1 MGWCH
6 EFGLEIESLCSHPMV
21 AGRTSCACPDC
32 GTVCP
37 GRFEAG
43 CESVWKRGPRLDAP
57 ERPNYDTKGGL
68 QLIGASAA
76 VPIGVPVNGSH
87 ANGGQVHGATDD
99 GAQSNGAHGNGAEP
113 TFAGARTVPANGT
126 TPTIDDLAHQVARLE
141 KSLSVLTE
149 QVATQSRLRA
159 STERHVADLG
169 QVLGQLGLDVDDRL
183 ALIELVLDELGAR
196 PSQQPEAGADLAEP
210 APPADLFL
218 PSAEPAG
225 DPTPPEDLYLPSAEP
240 AGEPASPDDLYLPS
254 AEPAGEPASPDDLY
268 LPSPADDPARSGVR
282 FLPAAAPAGEWR

>member
-21 AGRTSCACPDC
+21 AGRTSCSCPDC

-57 ERPNYDTKGGL
+57 DRPNYDTKGGL

-76 VPIGVPVNGSH
+76 VPNGAPVKGAHTNGAQVNG
-87 ANGGQVHGATDD
+87 APGNGAQAYGAT
-99 GAQSNGAHGNGAEP
+99 GNGATGNGAEP

-126 TPTIDDLAHQVARLE
+126 APTIDGLAHQVAQLE
-141 KSLSVLTE
+141 KALRVLTE
-149 QVATQSRLRA
+149 QVVTQSRLRA

-183 ALIELVLDELGAR
+183 ALIELVLDELSAR
-196 PSQQPEAGADLAEP
+196 PSQEPQTRADLA
-210 APPADLFL
+210 D
-218 PSAEPAG
+218 PSPSG
-225 DPTPPEDLYLPSAEP
+225 DLYPPSTAP
-240 AGEPASPDDLYLPS
+240 AAD
-254 AEPAGEPASPDDLY
+254 
-268 LPSPADDPARSGVR
+268 PSPSGVR
-282 FLPAAAPAGEWR
+282 FLPSATPAGDWS

>member
-21 AGRTSCACPDC
+21 AGRTSCSCPDC

-57 ERPNYDTKGGL
+57 GRPSYDTKGGL

-76 VPIGVPVNGSH
+76 VPNEVPVSDSH
-87 ANGGQVHGATDD
+87 ANGTHVNGTHVNGAT
-99 GAQSNGAHGNGAEP
+99 GNGVEP
-113 TFAGARTVPANGT
+113 APARAATNGT
-126 TPTIDDLAHQVARLE
+126 APTLESLAHQVAQLE
-141 KSLSVLTE
+141 KALSVLTE

-183 ALIELVLDELGAR
+183 ALIELVLDDLGAR
-196 PSQQPEAGADLAEP
+196 DSQEPQARADLAEP
-210 APPADLFL
+210 SPSGDLSLSPA
-218 PSAEPAG
+218 A
-225 DPTPPEDLYLPSAEP
+225 
-240 AGEPASPDDLYLPS
+240 
-254 AEPAGEPASPDDLY
+254 
-268 LPSPADDPARSGVR
+268 PADDPAPSGLR
-282 FLPAAAPAGEWR
+282 FLPSAAPAGDWS